1 MTTHLTIVPDTKES
15 RMARLQREW
24 QALAT
29 QQDTRSVDSDVSR
42 ADVLAQAVADGLT
55 QKEMAEG
62 LQLSLPYINNLLRY
76 HRFHSSIEDQKI
88 TESRFRQ
95 YWQQVRDPRA
105 VVGRRKPEEKEAY
118 EKIVFQ
124 AIAEMIQA
132 GKPPLKP
139 VKPVKRQTA
148 EQLRANVEWAKAVE
162 KEVRTIFETEMQP
175 TLARLQGLLHAD
187 RATYSPPGLANA
199 ALVLERTT
207 KQILQLLTKL
217 KDDEM
222 VSLTEEPR
230 WHYTGNGARVA
241 VIGTRSMH
249 ELAPNV
255 ERNPDPE
262 YP

>member
-1 MTTHLTIVPDTKES
+1 MVPDTKES
-15 RMARLQREW
+15 RMARLQRDW

-29 QQDTRSVDSDVSR
+29 QQDTRTVEGDVSR
-42 ADVLAQAVADGLT
+42 AELLAQGVADGLT
-55 QKEMAEG
+55 QQEIAEG
-62 LQLSLPYINNLLRY
+62 LQMKQSYISRLLLY
-76 HRFHSSIEDQKI
+76 HRFNMTVGIQKI
-88 TESRFRQ
+88 PEGRFRQ

-105 VVGRRKPEEKEAY
+105 VVGRRKPEEKDAY

-124 AIAEMIQA
+124 AIAEMIEA

-187 RATYSPPGLANA
+187 RATYSPAGLANA

-222 VSLTEEPR
+222 VSLTDEPR
-230 WHYTGNGARVA
+230 WHYTGKGARVA

-249 ELAPNV
+249 EFPVTDHRKTDV
-255 ERNPDPE
+255 EHP
-262 YP
+262 